1 MVVVSRRRDEFLY
14 FSRRGEARSEKS
26 RTMKFCDARYAVRL
40 LESARRKSSY
50 RAPASSVV
58 TSSRFSTND
67 SITPPAKR
75 SSPLSS
81 ATLIFP
87 SLTDKFVTTS
97 VRVYFAIL
105 ASFTRVQEKYYYSTR
120 VSDSI
125 HSQFPSRND
134 YELTRTCIPFPF
146 IKIDNFSKVLANE
159 FESLYCSWCEIR
171 NRVLFKKN

>member
-1 MVVVSRRRDEFLY
+1 
-14 FSRRGEARSEKS
+14 
-26 RTMKFCDARYAVRL
+26 MKFCDARYAVRL

-159 FESLYCSWCEIR
+159 LESLYRGAKFETGFFLRRIKETNR
-171 NRVLFKKN
+171 NRV

>member
-75 SSPLSS
+75 SSPPL
-81 ATLIFP
+81 LDHF
-87 SLTDKFVTTS
+87 
-97 VRVYFAIL
+97 
-105 ASFTRVQEKYYYSTR
+105 
-120 VSDSI
+120 
-125 HSQFPSRND
+125 
-134 YELTRTCIPFPF
+134 
-146 IKIDNFSKVLANE
+146 NFSIFDRQVCDYLSPRLLRYPCFFHARTRKIL
-159 FESLYCSWCEIR
+159 
-171 NRVLFKKN
+171 LFNSCFRLDSFSIPL

>member
-1 MVVVSRRRDEFLY
+1 
-14 FSRRGEARSEKS
+14 
-26 RTMKFCDARYAVRL
+26 MKFCDARYAVRL

-87 SLTDKFVTTS
+87 SLTDKFATS
-97 VRVYFAIL
+97 VRVYLAIL

-120 VSDSI
+120 VSGSN
-125 HSQFPSRND
+125 HSQFPSKND
-134 YELTRTCIPFPF
+134 YVDELIRTCIPFPF
-146 IKIDNFSKVLANE
+146 IKIDKF
-159 FESLYCSWCEIR
+159 FESIGKRIRIALSWREIR

>member
-1 MVVVSRRRDEFLY
+1 MEWRGTAFHKHGIMVVVSRRRDEFLY

-87 SLTDKFVTTS
+87 SLTDKFATS
-97 VRVYFAIL
+97 ARVYFL
-105 ASFTRVQEKYYYSTR
+105 ASLSL
-120 VSDSI
+120 
-125 HSQFPSRND
+125 SRT
-134 YELTRTCIPFPF
+134 Y
-146 IKIDNFSKVLANE
+146 
-159 FESLYCSWCEIR
+159 
-171 NRVLFKKN
+171 KKNIIIQLVFQARIILNSPLRMIMLMN

>member
-87 SLTDKFVTTS
+87 SLTDKFATS
-97 VRVYFAIL
+97 ARVYFL
-105 ASFTRVQEKYYYSTR
+105 ASLSL
-120 VSDSI
+120 
-125 HSQFPSRND
+125 SRT
-134 YELTRTCIPFPF
+134 Y
-146 IKIDNFSKVLANE
+146 
-159 FESLYCSWCEIR
+159 
-171 NRVLFKKN
+171 KKNIIIQLVFQSRIILNSPLRMIMLMN

>member
-87 SLTDKFVTTS
+87 SLTDKFATS
-97 VRVYFAIL
+97 VRVYLAIL

-146 IKIDNFSKVLANE
+146 IKIDKF
-159 FESLYCSWCEIR
+159 FESIGKRIRIALSWREIR

>member
-1 MVVVSRRRDEFLY
+1 
-14 FSRRGEARSEKS
+14 
-26 RTMKFCDARYAVRL
+26 MKFCDARYAVRL

-146 IKIDNFSKVLANE
+146 IKIDKF
-159 FESLYCSWCEIR
+159 FESIGKRIRIALSWREIR